1 MDPHE
6 LAHYTDDMLMDLI
19 RQDEHFAFNELYR
32 RHWEDLLNVGYKRL
46 KSSDVAEELVQEVFL
61 NLYLK
66 RNTLVIT
73 TSIAAYLHTV
83 LKYKVLDEIRARLVR
98 NNYRE
103 EWLNRPQVLSEDV
116 HTLLEHKELS
126 QMMVK
131 MADQLA
137 PKCKEVF
144 LLRYKEQ
151 MSNKMIAEQ
160 LQISEK
166 TVEGHISVARK
177 TLKVLL
183 KDYRADFLSALIFL
197 SLLR

>member
-1 MDPHE
+1 MEPDE
-6 LAHYTDDMLMDLI
+6 LAAYTDEMLMDLI
-19 RQDEHFAFNELYR
+19 RQNRNFAFDELYR
-32 RHWEDLLNVGYKRL
+32 RHWAKLLDVAYKRL
-46 KSSDVAEELVQEVFL
+46 KSSDVAEEIVQEVFL

-66 RNTLVIT
+66 RKSLVIT

-83 LKYKVLDEIRARLVR
+83 LKYKVLDEIRPRLVR
-98 NNYRE
+98 NNYRD
-103 EWLNRPQVLSEDV
+103 EWLSRPQVLSDDV
-116 HTLLEHKELS
+116 HEMLEHKELS
-126 QMMVK
+126 SLIVT
-131 MADQLA
+131 MAEQLA

-151 MSNKMIAEQ
+151 LSNKMIAER

-177 TLKVLL
+177 TLRELL
-183 KDYRADFLSALIFL
+183 KDYRADFLSVIIFL

>member
-1 MDPHE
+1 MDAHE
-6 LAHYTDDMLMDLI
+6 LANYTDDMLMDLI
-19 RQDEHFAFNELYR
+19 RQDKHFAFNELYR
-32 RHWEDLLNVGYKRL
+32 RHWEKMLNIAYKRL
-46 KSSDVAEELVQEVFL
+46 KSADVAEELVQEAFL

-66 RNTLVIT
+66 RKTLVIT

-83 LKYKVLDEIRARLVR
+83 LKYKVLDEVRAQLVR

-103 EWLNRPQVLSEDV
+103 EWLNRPEVVSDDV
-116 HTLLEHKELS
+116 HTMLEHKELS
-126 QMMVK
+126 TLMLN

-151 MSNKMIAEQ
+151 LSIKMIAEQ

-177 TLKVLL
+177 TLKGLL